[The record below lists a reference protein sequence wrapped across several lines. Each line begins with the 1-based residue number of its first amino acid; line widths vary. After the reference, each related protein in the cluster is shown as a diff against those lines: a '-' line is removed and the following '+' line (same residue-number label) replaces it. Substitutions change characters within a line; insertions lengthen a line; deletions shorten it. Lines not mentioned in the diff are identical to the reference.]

1 MCYDGL
7 FYTKKGYLLYSLRK
21 FIVHR
26 DVVFKEQIFPFSNS
40 TSQHV
45 PLFVA
50 PPIPDYDAV
59 PVHHTPASID
69 DQEVIPDFATTDA
82 YEPDK
87 RSDTNDG
94 NAIVDQYA
102 SVGNQLSNVGVRTS
116 TRRSHQ
122 PIRMKDYV
130 TNMSESICPL
140 SLAKHVSYDHLSSR
154 YQAYLS
160 HMSATIEPKSYE
172 EAIKDHK
179 WVEAMQQEIAA
190 LEDNASW
197 TVMELPPGKKAIGCR
212 WVCKI
217 KYYADGQVE
226 RYKARLVSKGYSQTE
241 GIDYHGTFSP
251 MVKMVTV
258 RTLLQLQK
266 LDIG

>member
-1 MCYDGL
+1 
-7 FYTKKGYLLYSLRK
+7 
-21 FIVHR
+21 
-26 DVVFKEQIFPFSNS
+26 
-40 TSQHV
+40 
-45 PLFVA
+45 
-50 PPIPDYDAV
+50 
-59 PVHHTPASID
+59 
-69 DQEVIPDFATTDA
+69 
-82 YEPDK
+82 
-87 RSDTNDG
+87 
-94 NAIVDQYA
+94 
-102 SVGNQLSNVGVRTS
+102 
-116 TRRSHQ
+116 
-122 PIRMKDYV
+122 
-130 TNMSESICPL
+130 
-140 SLAKHVSYDHLSSR
+140 
-154 YQAYLS
+154 
-160 HMSATIEPKSYE
+160 
-172 EAIKDHK
+172 
-179 WVEAMQQEIAA
+179 MQQEIAA